1 MKVLPTSMRFAKW
14 SAYLGLVCG
23 VLYSLGGVVVD
34 LLTMGLNWGT
44 VMAFGALVGM
54 PVAFG
59 VFGFF
64 LGALVALVAQGV
76 GAVLDR
82 A

>member
-23 VLYSLGGVVVD
+23 VLYSFGGVVVD
-34 LLTMGLNWGT
+34 LLTMGLNLGT

-54 PVAFG
+54 PAVFG
-59 VFGFF
+59 GFGFF
-64 LGALVALVAQGV
+64 LGTLVALAAQGV
-76 GAVLDR
+76 RAVIDR
-82 A
+82 V